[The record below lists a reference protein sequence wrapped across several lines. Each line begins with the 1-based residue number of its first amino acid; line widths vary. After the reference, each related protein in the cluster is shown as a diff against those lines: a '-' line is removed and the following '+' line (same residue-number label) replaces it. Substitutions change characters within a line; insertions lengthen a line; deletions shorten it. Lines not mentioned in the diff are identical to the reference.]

1 MLIASLTLPDCAGHQ
16 PRCRGQCG
24 GAISTSRHGRFTRTI
39 SGQHPQLSRRTGE
52 LQIDVIVRGLDP
64 MQARYLV
71 LKPMQGVGLIP
82 GGPFQNQPED
92 NIPGLVGRVEH
103 LQRGNDE

>member
-1 MLIASLTLPDCAGHQ
+1 
-16 PRCRGQCG
+16 
-24 GAISTSRHGRFTRTI
+24 
-39 SGQHPQLSRRTGE
+39 
-52 LQIDVIVRGLDP
+52 
-64 MQARYLV
+64 MQARYFV